1 MTGTH
6 LPINQHAVHH
16 IHARI
21 MSNVVIGPGGQA
33 TLVAPTQPESSN
45 AIVSSMSVINIASAT
60 QQAVFTSP
68 STATSDI
75 SLTSI
80 ISSSSATPTTSGLV
94 EVSTTVVVTS
104 EVVETSTTS
113 SSSPTTSNAS
123 SDSESATPTTFVD
136 LSTTSL
142 ATIPPT
148 TSVDSTTASLA
159 STSTSDAS
167 TNLLSTVS
175 SSSSTT
181 ASPSSLAAAT
191 TSSATNTSATKESTL
206 YIGIVLGTIIVI
218 ACFAALIAWWFRL
231 RTHNR
236 RRKKSVAV
244 PWANRPESSL
254 SSFTDSDLLEKG
266 EPPDPH
272 RHTWEPR
279 GDRDAGE
286 PKRTKSYLEDI
297 GSPVKRQSLPILSLP
312 SPPPAIYPFRDHPL
326 PQYPTSCSS
335 LFPSVSLSSVEPLQE
350 SVAYPLPSSSGSRFT
365 MNIHPNPS
373 SVHMQFLTDPEFG
386 TPRESKIK
394 PRYLSLNQGLE
405 VPWNTEAPA
414 LALATYPLPVPSEN
428 VPSSPASL
436 SEKHPQTQEITP
448 FADVPAS
455 VSSSQAG
462 TWSSTFKANLVFAFN
477 AVAKAAGGI
486 RSDEEYDKLSPLPS
500 RNASRNCKNIIR
512 RDKSTSAPVPE
523 TVWVEYL
530 GGELVGKAPALITS
544 TTSEASQADEGIGT
558 VHVRTSFSRDGLLPF
573 PGTVDSALTTLGPAF
588 GTGMGLESYRG
599 NDNAFSSLPSTQRSM
614 TPSRQIS
621 NTSYTSTAALVVK
634 KKSRSTGTTRS
645 SANAHSRISGSQRRP
660 RYAYSGEMTAVSRRG
675 SLASSRAPELPALPS
690 FSHSRSRSMAS
701 SLSRISTTRSMK
713 STRSILTN
721 REERARKAL
730 IERQRKGN
738 AMC

>member
-45 AIVSSMSVINIASAT
+45 AIFSSMTVINTASAT
-60 QQAVFTSP
+60 PQAVFTSP

-80 ISSSSATPTTSGLV
+80 PSSSSATPATPTTSGLV
-94 EVSTTVVVTS
+94 EVSTIVVVTS

-113 SSSPTTSNAS
+113 SSNPTTSNAS
-123 SDSESATPTTFVD
+123 SDSESATPTTSVD

-159 STSTSDAS
+159 STSTSEAS
-167 TNLLSTVS
+167 TNLLSTLS

-254 SSFTDSDLLEKG
+254 SSFTDSDSLEKG
-266 EPPDPH
+266 VPPDPH

-286 PKRTKSYLEDI
+286 PKRTKSFLEDI

-312 SPPPAIYPFRDHPL
+312 SPLPAIYPFRDHSL
-326 PQYPTSCSS
+326 PQYPASS
-335 LFPSVSLSSVEPLQE
+335 SSSFPSVSLSSVEPLQE
-350 SVAYPLPSSSGSRFT
+350 SVAYPLPNSSGSRFT

-394 PRYLSLNQGLE
+394 PRYLSLNEGLE

-414 LALATYPLPVPSEN
+414 LALATSYPLPVPSGN

-436 SEKHPQTQEITP
+436 SEEHPQAQEITP
-448 FADVPAS
+448 FTDVPAS
-455 VSSSQAG
+455 VSPSQAG
-462 TWSSTFKANLVFAFN
+462 TWSSTFRANLVSAFN

-486 RSDEEYDKLSPLPS
+486 RSEEEYDKLSPLPS
-500 RNASRNCKNIIR
+500 RNASRNCKNVLR
-512 RDKSTSAPVPE
+512 REKGTSGAPVPE
-523 TVWVEYL
+523 PVWVEYF
-530 GGELVGKAPALITS
+530 GGELVGKAPTLITS
-544 TTSEASQADEGIGT
+544 TPLEVTQADEGIGT
-558 VHVRTSFSRDGLLPF
+558 DHVRTSFSRDGLLPF
-573 PGTVDSALTTLGPAF
+573 PGTIDPASTKVGLAF
-588 GTGMGLESYRG
+588 GIGMGLESYRG
-599 NDNAFSSLPSTQRSM
+599 NDNAFSSLPPAQRSM

-645 SANAHSRISGSQRRP
+645 STNAHSRISGSQRRP
-660 RYAYSGEMTAVSRRG
+660 RYAYGGEMAAVAVNGIITFENFDYEVNEVDAIDTDKQGRKGEEGVDRE
-675 SLASSRAPELPALPS
+675 A
-690 FSHSRSRSMAS
+690 
-701 SLSRISTTRSMK
+701 
-713 STRSILTN
+713 
-721 REERARKAL
+721 EER
-730 IERQRKGN
+730 
-738 AMC
+738 

>member
-1 MTGTH
+1 
-6 LPINQHAVHH
+6 
-16 IHARI
+16 

-45 AIVSSMSVINIASAT
+45 AIVSSMTVINVASAT
-60 QQAVFTSP
+60 QQAVSP
-68 STATSDI
+68 ATATSDI

-80 ISSSSATPTTSGLV
+80 ISSSSAISATPTTSGLV

-104 EVVETSTTS
+104 KVIETSTAS
-113 SSSPTTSNAS
+113 SSNPTTSNAS
-123 SDSESATPTTFVD
+123 SDSESATPTTSVN

-142 ATIPPT
+142 ATIPPP

-159 STSTSDAS
+159 STSTSDSS
-167 TNLLSTVS
+167 TNSLFTVS
-175 SSSSTT
+175 SSSSAT

-191 TSSATNTSATKESTL
+191 TSSATNTSANKESTL

-218 ACFAALIAWWFRL
+218 ACFAALIAWWFRI

-312 SPPPAIYPFRDHPL
+312 SPLPAIYPFRDHLLPL
-326 PQYPTSCSS
+326 PQYPASCSS
-335 LFPSVSLSSVEPLQE
+335 SFPSVSLSSVEPLKE
-350 SVAYPLPSSSGSRFT
+350 SVAYPLPNSSGSRFT

-394 PRYLSLNQGLE
+394 PRYLSLNEGLE
-405 VPWNTEAPA
+405 VPWNNEAPA
-414 LALATYPLPVPSEN
+414 LALATSYPPPVPSEN
-428 VPSSPASL
+428 VRSSPASFN
-436 SEKHPQTQEITP
+436 ENHPQAQEIKP

-455 VSSSQAG
+455 VSPSQAG

-477 AVAKAAGGI
+477 AVAKAAGGV

-500 RNASRNCKNIIR
+500 RNTSRNCKNVLR
-512 RDKSTSAPVPE
+512 HDKSTSAPVPE

-544 TTSEASQADEGIGT
+544 TTEAAQVAEGMGT

-573 PGTVDSALTTLGPAF
+573 PGTVDSASTSRGPAF

-599 NDNAFSSLPSTQRSM
+599 NDNAFSNLPSAQRSM
-614 TPSRQIS
+614 TLSRQIS
-621 NTSYTSTAALVVK
+621 NTSYKSTAALVVK
-634 KKSRSTGTTRS
+634 KKSRSAGTTRS
-645 SANAHSRISGSQRRP
+645 STNALFRTFGSQRRP
-660 RYAYSGEMTAVSRRG
+660 RYAYGGEMAAVAVNGIITFENFDYEVDEVDAIDTDKQGRKGEEGVDRE
-675 SLASSRAPELPALPS
+675 A
-690 FSHSRSRSMAS
+690 
-701 SLSRISTTRSMK
+701 
-713 STRSILTN
+713 
-721 REERARKAL
+721 EER
-730 IERQRKGN
+730 
-738 AMC
+738 